1 MGAPGPRHTRD
12 GKDVAARP
20 SPPDVT
26 SDVVS
31 DVRQIFDAHG
41 DFVWRVLARSGVRDA
56 DLRDAAQEVF
66 IVVARKHDERSG
78 ESSLTTWLYGVAVR
92 VAANYRR
99 KAHHRH
105 EELTDAIPETPRD
118 SYATDGDPERA
129 FANEEARLRLAAILD
144 ELPPDQR
151 IVFMMFELEEK
162 TCPEIAETLGIP
174 LGTVYTRLRLARIR
188 FEESVAKARCTR

>member
-20 SPPDVT
+20 SLPDVVT
-26 SDVVS
+26 

-56 DLRDAAQEVF
+56 DLRDATQEVF
-66 IVVARKHDERSG
+66 IVVARKHDERNR

-99 KAHHRH
+99 KAHRRH
-105 EELTDAIPETPRD
+105 EELTDALPETARD
-118 SYATDGDPERA
+118 SDANDGDPERA

-144 ELPPDQR
+144 ELPPEQR
-151 IVFMMFELEEK
+151 IVFMMFELDEK

-174 LGTVYTRLRLARIR
+174 LGTVYTRLRLARVR
-188 FEESVAKARCTR
+188 FEESVAKARCTP

>member
-1 MGAPGPRHTRD
+1 
-12 GKDVAARP
+12 
-20 SPPDVT
+20 
-26 SDVVS
+26 VVS

-66 IVVARKHDERSG
+66 IVVARKLDERSG

-92 VAANYRR
+92 IAANYRR
-99 KAHHRH
+99 KAHRRH

-118 SYATDGDPERA
+118 SDATEGDPERA

-144 ELPPDQR
+144 DLPPDQR

-188 FEESVAKARCTR
+188 FEESVAKAGCTR